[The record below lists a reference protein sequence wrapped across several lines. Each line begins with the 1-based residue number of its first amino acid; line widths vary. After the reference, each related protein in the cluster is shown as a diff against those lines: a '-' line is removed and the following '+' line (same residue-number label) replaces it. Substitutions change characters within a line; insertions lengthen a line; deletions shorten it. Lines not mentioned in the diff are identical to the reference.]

1 MQISFTEN
9 ERNVGNRTQIHDV
22 KMSFEWKIILIL
34 MVLIH
39 LTISSCE
46 DKIWDKNATYEDYL
60 KIKFGCIPPQ
70 NYDLIPLGKTR
81 KPINNV
87 CLEKQYQVNDPPEM
101 NETTQVGVLFNDRR
115 VIDVNEK
122 DRSVT
127 FDVKMITF
135 WDDERIKY
143 NLESNKDI
151 LLPDI
156 TKENVVIWHPFISF
170 VVDGLR
176 ELRFIFDPI
185 IAKELRLVPAAKV
198 NDFMKKKILE
208 PDEMRVVAIF
218 KWIVKV
224 ACNMEFSKYPFD
236 RHTCTFIITA
246 ENINVT
252 LFSPPKPPN
261 LEKDQEMA
269 KGFILETGNIK
280 TSAYNPLYG
289 HITPFGFNV
298 KMTRQLEP
306 YIYQYYIPCA
316 VVVLTSSVSFI
327 ISFTSI
333 PARVSLIVTLFL
345 TLTNMFL
352 YQMVSNQ
359 ITHRWR
365 ID

>member
-1 MQISFTEN
+1 MVLTAN
-9 ERNVGNRTQIHDV
+9 ERNIQNINSIRHDV
-22 KMSFEWKIILIL
+22 KMSFECNTVIIL

-39 LTISSCE
+39 ATISNCE
-46 DKIWDKNATYEDYL
+46 NNIWTKNGTYEDYL
-60 KIKFGCIPPQ
+60 KAKFGCIPPQ

-81 KPINNV
+81 KPIHNV
-87 CLEKQYQVNDPPEM
+87 CLEKQYQVNDPPER
-101 NETTQVGVLFNDRR
+101 NKSTQVSVFFNDRR
-115 VIDVNEK
+115 VIDVDEK
-122 DRSVT
+122 DSSVT
-127 FDVKMITF
+127 FDVKIITF
-135 WDDERIKY
+135 WDDKRIKY
-143 NLESNKDI
+143 KLHSNKDI

-156 TKENVVIWHPFISF
+156 TKENVAIWHPFNSF
-170 VVDGLR
+170 VIDGLR

-198 NDFMKKKILE
+198 NNFMKKKILGS
-208 PDEMRVVAIF
+208 DEMTVVAIF
-218 KWIVKV
+218 KWIVRVYCK
-224 ACNMEFSKYPFD
+224 MEFSKYPFD
-236 RHTCTFIITA
+236 RHTCPFIITA
-246 ENINVT
+246 ENIDVT

-269 KGFILETGNIK
+269 KGFILEFENIA

-289 HITPFGFNV
+289 RINPFGFNV
-298 KMTRQLEP
+298 TMTRQLEP
-306 YIYQYYIPCA
+306 YIYQYYIPCS
-316 VVVLTSSVSFI
+316 VVVLTSFVSFI

-365 ID
+365 MD

>member
-9 ERNVGNRTQIHDV
+9 KRNVGNRTQIHHV
-22 KMSFEWKIILIL
+22 EMSFEWKINLILI
-34 MVLIH
+34 VLIH

-87 CLEKQYQVNDPPEM
+87 CLEKQYQVHDPPEK
-101 NETTQVGVLFNDRR
+101 NKTTQVGVVFNDKRL
-115 VIDVNEK
+115 IDVNVK
-122 DRSVT
+122 DSTVT
-127 FDVKMITF
+127 FDVKIFTF
-135 WDDERIKY
+135 WDDKRIKY
-143 NLESNKDI
+143 KLDRNKDI

-156 TKENVVIWHPFISF
+156 TKEHVTIWHPFISF
-170 VVDGLR
+170 VIKGLK

-185 IAKELRLVPAAKV
+185 IAKELRLVSAAKV
-198 NDFMKKKILE
+198 NDFMKKKMIE
-208 PDEMRVVAIF
+208 PGEMRVLAIF
-218 KWIVKV
+218 KWIVQV
-224 ACNMEFSKYPFD
+224 SCNMEFSKYPFD
-236 RHTCTFIITA
+236 RNTCPILITA
-246 ENINVT
+246 ENINVS

-261 LEKDQEMA
+261 LDKDQMTA
-269 KGFILETGNIK
+269 KGFILETDNVTTI
-280 TSAYNPLYG
+280 AYNPLYG
-289 HITPFGFNV
+289 RTTPFGFRV
-298 KMTRQLEP
+298 SLTRQLEP

-316 VVVLTSSVSFI
+316 VIVFTSFFSFI

-352 YQMVSNQ
+352 QEMVSSKMTNKS
-359 ITHRWR
+359 I